1 MEHSDIPSLGKQ
13 LLVLKTEHRR
23 LDDEIGRMQEFPYLD
38 QLLLQRLKK
47 QKLMLKQN
55 IERVKALLIPDLDA

>member
-1 MEHSDIPSLGKQ
+1 MENTEIPSLGKQ
-13 LLVLKTEHRR
+13 LLLLKTEHRR
-23 LDDEIGRMQEFPYLD
+23 LDEEIERMQEFPYND
-38 QLLLQRLKK
+38 QLLLRRLKK